1 MMYHEFVERNC
12 WGPRINVVNFPPLEK
27 HFIHL
32 LVFVGI
38 DVNLWLAGGL
48 ISLINLID
56 NTRWLRLRWLLHW
69 EGNSQWE
76 QCVKLLRLVALPL
89 HPQSGALL
97 CPPWWHCSASQ
108 SRGCHREPPVW
119 PTQPPCATCG
129 RSWWKMGFFPF
140 LAVPVSRLFWLL
152 NLLKRYIYQYVFVF
166 VSLVLRELNN
176 PVFQTTQNK
185 SISANRGISQTGF
198 DVKKCAYILLFIQ
211 QLHDLHTWNMVRNG
225 NKQAFQQY
233 QIQPSWKCDTSN
245 INQKKKKGLCGF
257 RRIV

>member
-12 WGPRINVVNFPPLEK
+12 WGPIINVVNFTPLEK

-69 EGNSQWE
+69 QGNSQWE

-108 SRGCHREPPVW
+108 RASSAISVDVTNTTTLCDLWQVLVENGV
-119 PTQPPCATCG
+119 
-129 RSWWKMGFFPF
+129 PF
-140 LAVPVSRLFWLL
+140 LAVPVSRLCWRL

-198 DVKKCAYILLFIQ
+198 DVKEFGYILLFIQ

-245 INQKKKKGLCGF
+245 INKKKKKRAYADF
-257 RRIV
+257 AE